1 MPLLSLG
8 IARCSTDE
16 QADALQAQVSRLRE
30 AGCDYVIEE
39 LISGKRQ
46 ERAGLMEAIA
56 LVRAGKVRE
65 VVVVRVDRL
74 TRTAQEGDQFIAL
87 CDLKGVSIRALDG
100 GQIEAATPQG
110 FLMARMLTTMAEV
123 ESRMLSMRLRKQFVV
138 YRAQGRHLRKR
149 KPFGY
154 MGGADH
160 KLEPDPD
167 NWDHAL
173 RVLRELREVGS
184 FSGVAN
190 RLPDWCP
197 WTPAASNLQAWFCNP
212 VIRGHIGHFKS
223 KGKGWKVTWR
233 EMYYDQHQPLIGEG
247 EWQELAALLKKR
259 HNNFVN
265 LPSVSSMHALTGLL
279 VCSSCGHKLRRNS
292 SNDQAWWRC
301 RHRLCNARGGI
312 KEQAAMAFAVEACVK
327 ASRDLAK
334 AVAMPMDDSPQV
346 AAKRR
351 DLEQLQELARRNPA
365 LEVGVEALRDEIEA
379 MTRREV
385 VLPDLKPFELMA
397 TDPGFY
403 EMQPPEIQRSLLL
416 GVLEAVEVKPGTGL
430 PTALPRN
437 F

>member
-138 YRAQGRHLRKR
+138 YRAQGRHLRRR

-154 MGGADH
+154 VGGADH
-160 KLEPDPD
+160 KLEPDAE

-223 KGKGWKVTWR
+223 KGKGWKVTWK
-233 EMYYDQHQPLIGEG
+233 EIQYDQHPALISEA
-247 EWQELAALLKKR
+247 EWQELAELLR
-259 HNNFVN
+259 RSRNNFN
-265 LPSVSSMHALTGLL
+265 KSVDAIHGLTGLL
-279 VCSSCGHKLRRNS
+279 RCASCGHRLRRNS
-292 SNDQAWWRC
+292 SNGVVWWRC
-301 RHRLCNARGGI
+301 RHRLCQARAGI
-312 KEQAAMAFAVEACVK
+312 KEEAAMAFAVEACVK

-365 LEVGVEALRDEIEA
+365 LELGVQALRDEIEA

-430 PTALPRN
+430 TTALPRS

>member
-56 LVRAGKVRE
+56 LVRAEKVRE

-110 FLMARMLTTMAEV
+110 FLMARMMTTMAEV
-123 ESRMLSMRLRKQFVV
+123 ESRMLSQRLRKQFEV
-138 YRAQGRHLRKR
+138 YRAQGRHLRRR

-154 MGGADH
+154 VGGADH
-160 KLEPDPD
+160 KLEPDPE

-173 RVLRELREVGS
+173 RVLRELRRVRS
-184 FSGVAN
+184 FTGVAN

-223 KGKGWKVTWR
+223 KGKGWSVTWK
-233 EMYYDQHQPLIGEG
+233 EMHYDQHPALISEA
-247 EWQELAALLKKR
+247 EWQELAELLQR
-259 HNNFVN
+259 RRNNFKK
-265 LPSVSSMHALTGLL
+265 SVDAIHGLTGLL
-279 VCSSCGHKLRRNS
+279 RCASCGHRLRRNS
-292 SNDQAWWRC
+292 SNGVIWWRC
-301 RHRLCNARGGI
+301 RHRLCEARAGI
-312 KEQAAMAFAVEACVK
+312 KEEAAMAFAVEACVK

-351 DLEQLQELARRNPA
+351 DLEQLQELAKRNPA
-365 LEVGVEALRDEIEA
+365 LEVGVQALRNEIEG

-385 VLPDLKPFELMA
+385 VLPDLEQYELAAAQPAFFAVA
-397 TDPGFY
+397 TA
-403 EMQPPEIQRSLLL
+403 EAQRTLLL
-416 GVLEAVEVKPGTGL
+416 GVLEAVLVQPGTGL
-430 PTALPRN
+430 PIARPRT

>member
-138 YRAQGRHLRKR
+138 YRAQGRHLRRR

-154 MGGADH
+154 VGGADH
-160 KLEPDPD
+160 KLEPDPE

-173 RVLRELREVGS
+173 RVLCQLREVGS

-190 RLPDWCP
+190 CLPDWCP

-212 VIRGHIGHFKS
+212 VIRGHIGHIKS
-223 KGKGWKVTWR
+223 KGKGWAVTWR
-233 EMYYDQHQPLIGEG
+233 EMYYDQHPALISEA
-247 EWQELAALLKKR
+247 EWQELAELLKR
-259 HNNFVN
+259 SRNNFN
-265 LPSVSSMHALTGLL
+265 KSVDAIHGLTGLL
-279 VCSSCGHKLRRNS
+279 KCASCGHRLRRNS
-292 SNDQAWWRC
+292 SNGVVWWRC
-301 RHRLCNARGGI
+301 RHRLCQARAGI
-312 KEQAAMAFAVEACVK
+312 KEEAAMAFAVEACVK
-327 ASRDLAK
+327 ASKDLAK

-365 LEVGVEALRDEIEA
+365 LEVGVQALRDEIEA
-379 MTRREV
+379 ITRREV

-397 TDPGFY
+397 TDPRFY

-430 PTALPRN
+430 PTALPRS